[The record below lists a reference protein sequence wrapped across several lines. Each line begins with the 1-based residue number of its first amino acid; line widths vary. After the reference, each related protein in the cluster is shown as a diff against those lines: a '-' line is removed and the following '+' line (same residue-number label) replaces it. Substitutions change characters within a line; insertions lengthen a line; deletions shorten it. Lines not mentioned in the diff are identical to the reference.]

1 MLEKAYHWLSG
12 YVEFQVEGDG
22 ARFFTVAA
30 KRGAAFWGFARAE
43 SKAVAR
49 VKPRS
54 YRALRPL
61 CKRCGVRLRVRRRG
75 GLPFQLR
82 RLRKRPGLLAGAAL
96 AAGLFWFLSGFVW
109 GVEFTGCEKVPVN
122 QLAQCAREQGV
133 YLGAKKG
140 ELAPRSAA
148 NRILNEMPQ
157 LSWVSVNTGGCFVQ
171 VAVKE
176 GAAKPEPEKSQE
188 LSNMVAVRE
197 GEVVHIEA
205 QQGRPEV
212 KLGDVVVKGQLLIA
226 GLYQEVPDPYGP
238 QPDRLYQVAG
248 AARGKVLAKTYREFT
263 VQVEDS
269 VQETQEAGRE
279 VRLWAEVFGLRLPL
293 GLWSRTE
300 GETQSWREERRAS
313 LLGVELPLALE
324 WETLVRLERRE
335 RKLTKEQMKTAALL
349 KLREAQRTAL
359 GEGGSVL
366 HEELSFTF
374 AEGRCMV
381 SARCRCQEN
390 IGEIQVISTN

>member
-1 MLEKAYHWLSG
+1 MTDITINTCHKLRDVSPLLYGIFFEDINYAGDGGLYGELIANRSFEYYDRDGETDKSKMCWETIGNGNLSVSKRFPLSQAHSHYGRLSG
-12 YVEFQVEGDG
+12 EAGDG
-22 ARFFTVAA
+22 IRNL
-30 KRGAAFWGFARAE
+30 GF
-43 SKAVAR
+43 
-49 VKPRS
+49 
-54 YRALRPL
+54 
-61 CKRCGVRLRVRRRG
+61 CGE
-75 GLPFQLR
+75 GL
-82 RLRKRPGLLAGAAL
+82 
-96 AAGLFWFLSGFVW
+96 
-109 GVEFTGCEKVPVN
+109 
-122 QLAQCAREQGV
+122 
-133 YLGAKKG
+133 
-140 ELAPRSAA
+140 
-148 NRILNEMPQ
+148 
-157 LSWVSVNTGGCFVQ
+157 
-171 VAVKE
+171 
-176 GAAKPEPEKSQE
+176 
-188 LSNMVAVRE
+188 AVRE

-279 VRLWAEVFGLRLPL
+279 VRLWAEIFGLRLPL

-390 IGEIQVISTN
+390 IGEIQVVSTN